1 MVYRRSIAKSILF
14 SLITCGVY
22 WFYWQYKIN
31 EAVTSLKP
39 QRSLK
44 QTSGLVVL
52 LTIITCGIYGWYWI
66 YTTSKDLSEI
76 SIEAQESRTDNSI
89 LNLILGIFGLSI
101 VSLAI
106 MQDQL
111 NRIIDRRS
119 MNGEGVVFP
128 SEFPPYTQD
137 QPYNTPNP
145 PQD

>member
-1 MVYRRSIAKSILF
+1 MMVYRRSIAVSILL
-14 SLITCGVY
+14 SLVTCGIY

-31 EAVTSLKP
+31 EGVTSLRP
-39 QRSLK
+39 QRTLK

-52 LTIITCGIYGWYWI
+52 LTIVTCGIYCWYWI

-111 NRIIDRRS
+111 NRIIDRRN
-119 MNGEGVVFP
+119 MNGEGVFP